1 MYNYMENTWIASL
14 LWPPKVWSVFMQ
26 DVLKDKYNVKHS
38 NDYIH
43 SNMLQ
48 VRTTN
53 DVKGWHTHLP
63 NHAGLSIS
71 SKGLN
76 LYILPKFLYEEAI
89 QVDIYTKMLEQ
100 LVPKKTQLVPERRIL
115 VPKRKD
121 FLRNEKILNT
131 RGDQAFYMG
140 AENAK
145 IVNVPKKVPKRVDT
159 NYLKP
164 IRTL

>member
-1 MYNYMENTWIASL
+1 MYNYMENTWIDSL

-26 DVLKDKYNVKHS
+26 EVLKGKYYVKHS

-53 DVKGWHTHLP
+53 DVKGWHTHLT
-63 NHAGLSIS
+63 NHAGLNIS

-76 LYILPKFLYEEAI
+76 LYILLKFLYEEAI

-100 LVPKKTQLVPERRIL
+100 LVPKKTQLVP
-115 VPKRKD
+115 KRKD

-140 AENAK
+140 AENESAEK
-145 IVNVPKKVPKRVDT
+145 SAET
-159 NYLKP
+159 GGHLT
-164 IRTL
+164 TLCDEEIEYTFGMKNASK

>member
-1 MYNYMENTWIASL
+1 M
-14 LWPPKVWSVFMQ
+14 
-26 DVLKDKYNVKHS
+26 
-38 NDYIH
+38 
-43 SNMLQ
+43 
-48 VRTTN
+48 RTTN
-53 DVKGWHTHLP
+53 DVKGWHTHLA

-76 LYILPKFLYEEAI
+76 LYILLKFLYEEAI
-89 QVDIYTKMLEQ
+89 QVDIYTKMLGQ
-100 LVPKKTQLVPERRIL
+100 LVPKKTQLVPKRRIL

-145 IVNVPKKVPKRVDT
+145 IESAEKSAETGGHRHQQFSQPSGSP
-159 NYLKP
+159 YKP
-164 IRTL
+164 IWTITFCCHLEVSSKF

>member
-1 MYNYMENTWIASL
+1 M
-14 LWPPKVWSVFMQ
+14 
-26 DVLKDKYNVKHS
+26 
-38 NDYIH
+38 
-43 SNMLQ
+43 
-48 VRTTN
+48 RTTN

-76 LYILPKFLYEEAI
+76 LYILLKFLYEEAI

-100 LVPKKTQLVPERRIL
+100 LVPKKTQVVPKRRIL

-145 IVNVPKKVPKRVDT
+145 MESAEKSAETGGHRCP
-159 NYLKP
+159 
-164 IRTL
+164 